1 MSKAISVEQIN
12 NAIQAALAAVT
23 ARTRVGECQADLEP
37 ISAVMEAILASD
49 DLADRETQVHVP
61 RLAVSHIGR
70 S

>member
-12 NAIQAALAAVT
+12 AIQAALAAAM

-49 DLADRETQVHVP
+49 DLIPGPCTA
-61 RLAVSHIGR
+61 L
-70 S
+70 